1 METTTIANSLSL
13 EEACFCKILM
23 KKKVIRKLKR
33 KQPGSIR
40 ETGGSTGGGEKR
52 ELLLLAE
59 RAKGTDSTRAHW

>member
-1 METTTIANSLSL
+1 
-13 EEACFCKILM
+13 M

-40 ETGGSTGGGEKR
+40 ETGGSTGDGKRR